1 MLQDTL
7 PCSYVPEVSNLI
19 KPALKFMPYLDTT
32 AVYTYNAI
40 ILAWVSNNI
49 KPDHK
54 RSAAIPLLLSVA
66 NVSGV
71 VASQVYP
78 DFTAPR

>member
-1 MLQDTL
+1 
-7 PCSYVPEVSNLI
+7 
-19 KPALKFMPYLDTT
+19 MPYLDTT